1 MSLLCCLLLAC
12 ALKPWDHFTSG
23 ADAAASGQ
31 NEVALRHFRAACD
44 GGVIEGCQAGGALQG
59 IDRASADAL
68 NARACEGGRAAA
80 CRLRAESVG
89 DPWWVSA
96 CELGDGEACAD
107 LAALRPE
114 AEAAALQI
122 KACEGGH
129 PPSCLI
135 AARRALAAGDA
146 ATAKALYATR
156 CEALPDDIACTLAQH
171 TEDRG
176 ALARACGQRDLEA
189 CHRLCAQAPSASV
202 CAASAEA
209 LASAC
214 SAGDGAACRARA
226 EALNSAGQ
234 DADEVNR
241 ILWRACD
248 DSEPVDPWACL
259 RLAERV
265 ERGLGSLPREARGDV
280 SWLRDQA
287 CDLQLAYA
295 CAPHAG
301 W

>member
-1 MSLLCCLLLAC
+1 MSLLPYLLVAC

-23 ADAAASGQ
+23 ADAVTAGQ
-31 NEVALRHFRAACD
+31 IESALRHFEAACD

-59 IDRASADAL
+59 IDRARADSL

-80 CRLRAESVG
+80 CRLRAEAAG
-89 DPWWVSA
+89 DLWWVAA
-96 CELGDGEACAD
+96 CEHGDGEACAQV
-107 LAALRPE
+107 AVLRPE
-114 AEAAALQI
+114 AEAAQLQI
-122 KACEGGH
+122 KACERLH
-129 PPSCLI
+129 APSCLPA
-135 AARRALAAGDA
+135 AARALSEGDA
-146 ATAKALYATR
+146 EAARALYAAR
-156 CEALPDDIACTLAQH
+156 CALDPVDISCVLAQRVVAQGTLA
-171 TEDRG
+171 RS
-176 ALARACGQRDLEA
+176 CGQRELEA
-189 CHRLCAQAPSASV
+189 CHALCAQAPSASV

-209 LASAC
+209 LADAC
-214 SAGDGAACRARA
+214 DAGDGPACRARA

-259 RLAERV
+259 RLADRV
-265 ERGLGSLPREARGDV
+265 EQGQGRLPTEARGDV
-280 SWLRDQA
+280 PWLRNQA